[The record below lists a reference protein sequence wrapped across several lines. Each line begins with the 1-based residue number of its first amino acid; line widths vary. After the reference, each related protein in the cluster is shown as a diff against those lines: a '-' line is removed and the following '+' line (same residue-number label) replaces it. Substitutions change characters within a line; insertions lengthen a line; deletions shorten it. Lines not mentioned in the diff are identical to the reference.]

1 MFVLHYFMCVSI
13 LRSQKAALDF
23 QELGLLGIEMLL
35 SSLCVCVCG
44 GGGGGGGGGVF
55 LKNSSAQGK
64 IFVI

>member
-35 SSLCVCVCG
+35 SSLCVC
-44 GGGGGGGGGVF
+44 
-55 LKNSSAQGK
+55 S
-64 IFVI
+64 